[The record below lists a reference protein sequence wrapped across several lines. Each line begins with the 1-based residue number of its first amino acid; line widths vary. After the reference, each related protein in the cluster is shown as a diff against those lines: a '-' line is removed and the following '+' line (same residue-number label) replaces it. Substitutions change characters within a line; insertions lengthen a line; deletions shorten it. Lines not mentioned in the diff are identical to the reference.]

1 MEIHEVAAIAVATVL
16 GIDALIHAY
25 WMTGLTWPARDARA
39 LSRVV
44 LNTDVPFTPPVL
56 APLVVVL
63 GVGAVMVLI
72 QAGLLDAW
80 LPAWLP
86 GWIPTAGTL
95 AVAVGTFLRA
105 AAGMVWVAGV
115 GASRDSVFY
124 RLNLTVYTP
133 ICLIVCG
140 AATTAVLAHG

>member
-1 MEIHEVAAIAVATVL
+1 MEIYKVAAIAVATIL
-16 GIDALIHAY
+16 GVDGLIHAY
-25 WMTGLTWPARDARA
+25 WMTGRTWPARDARA

-63 GVGAVMVLI
+63 GVGAILVLS

-86 GWIPTAGTL
+86 GWIPTTGTL

-105 AAGMVWVAGV
+105 AAGIVWIAGA
-115 GASRDSVFY
+115 GASRDSAFY
-124 RLNLTVYTP
+124 RLNLTIYTP
-133 ICLIVCG
+133 TCLIVCG
-140 AATTAVLAHG
+140 AATAVLAHG